1 MFEDLEQKIRHD
13 EEEEL
18 PRNQRWIRH
27 ALVLLISLILFG
39 ALYAVIKFVEA

>member
-13 EEEEL
+13 EEENL
-18 PRNQRWIRH
+18 PRKQRWIRN
-27 ALVLLISLILFG
+27 ALVLLISMMLFG